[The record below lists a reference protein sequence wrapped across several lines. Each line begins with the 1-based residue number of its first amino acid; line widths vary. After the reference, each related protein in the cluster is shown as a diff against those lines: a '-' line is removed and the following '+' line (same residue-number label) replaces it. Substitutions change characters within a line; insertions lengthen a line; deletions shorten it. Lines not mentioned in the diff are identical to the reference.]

1 MTLRHSPLAR
11 ASLALLA
18 VPVIAAGC
26 GGSDKKSSSGS
37 SQDAR
42 ALLEKAFANKVKS
55 ADVKLQAKADI
66 SGASQLNGPLT
77 LTLTGPYK
85 SNGSK
90 AVPNLDWKISAEG
103 AGQKFTGGLIFTSS
117 DAYVSFRGQAYQAG
131 PQIFAQIKKSVATSA
146 GTNQQTTLRQF
157 GIDPAKWLDNAK
169 VQDGPS
175 VGGDSTRK
183 VTGDVN
189 VRAMV
194 KDVVKASKSP
204 ALRRQLQSSGQQV
217 PAAPNVSDAQ
227 IKKIENAVKDA
238 SVEVDVDSA
247 NLVRRLSAQVRF
259 EAPKG
264 SSSSVKGGTVSF
276 DYELTKVG
284 INPTIQAP
292 SNAKPLSQLL
302 GGLGALGGASGLS
315 QPTQ

>member
-1 MTLRHSPLAR
+1 MTSRFPRAAR

-26 GGSDKKSSSGS
+26 GGSDKSSSGG

-55 ADVKLQAKADI
+55 ADVKLQAKADL
-66 SGASQLNGPLT
+66 SGAPQLNGPLT

-85 SNGSK
+85 SNGAK
-90 AVPNLDWKISAEG
+90 AVPTLDWKVSAEG
-103 AGQKFTGGLIFTSS
+103 AGQKFSGGLVFTSN
-117 DAYVSFRGQAYQAG
+117 DAYVTFRGQAYQAG
-131 PQIFAQIKKSVATSA
+131 PQIFSRIKKSVETSA
-146 GTNQQTTLRQF
+146 GTDQQTTLRQF

-194 KDVVKASKSP
+194 RDVVKASRSP
-204 ALRRQLQSSGQQV
+204 ALRRQLQSGGQQV
-217 PAAPNVSDAQ
+217 PAAPNVTDAQ
-227 IKKIENAVKDA
+227 IKKIEDAVKDA

-302 GGLGALGGASGLS
+302 GGLRALGGASGLS